1 MDYTAFLLPC
11 RPQVRRYALSGH
23 ANLPSF
29 KVALAV
35 DGSELSSR
43 KVPKLLRRYNCLKK
57 KIKTMA
63 DPTPNTNTWVYYVCH
78 YKNSLDVL
86 RCTMCATP
94 QTRGSCSVLIVA
106 KNSTHP
112 AAVAARGSLGSRP
125 PSKARGAAHTAPCV
139 SPRVVQRIRRIS
151 KSRGTI

>member
-1 MDYTAFLLPC
+1 MWITPRFYCHAGRRCADTHFQAMPTSHHSRLPLLLTA
-11 RPQVRRYALSGH
+11 
-23 ANLPSF
+23 
-29 KVALAV
+29 
-35 DGSELSSR
+35 
-43 KVPKLLRRYNCLKK
+43 LLRRYNCLKK

-63 DPTPNTNTWVYYVCH
+63 DPTPNTWVCYVCQ
-78 YKNSLDVL
+78 YENSLDVL

-125 PSKARGAAHTAPCV
+125 PPKARGAAHTAPRE
-139 SPRVVQRIRRIS
+139 SPREVQRIR
-151 KSRGTI
+151 